1 MITDIVCSNGV
12 VLKYDPTI
20 KPGDVVTGYHKGFW
34 IVTKVTPRP
43 GNTPHIEYRRI
54 DKKVT
59 NGCDAS
65 YCRKIDPEELYHEM
79 VAEADKVYAMIIKAQ
94 GK

>member
-1 MITDIVCSNGV
+1 MITDLVCSNGV

-20 KPGDVVTGYHKGFW
+20 KEGDLITGYHKGFW

-65 YCRKIDPEELYHEM
+65 YCRKVDPEALRREMIDEANKLY
-79 VAEADKVYAMIIKAQ
+79 DKLMQ
-94 GK
+94 CRSQ